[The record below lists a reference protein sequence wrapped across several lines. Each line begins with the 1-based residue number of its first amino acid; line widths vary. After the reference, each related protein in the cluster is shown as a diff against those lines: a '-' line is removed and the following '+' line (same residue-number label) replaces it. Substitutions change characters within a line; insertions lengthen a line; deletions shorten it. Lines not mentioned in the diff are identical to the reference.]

1 MAPLLGD
8 TVFEISG
15 QGPSPSDD
23 FFQLLVTK
31 KQSTPHPAEIRENYQ
46 DFLLYPSLQN
56 QVMVGTSI
64 LQYAQH
70 LCQGQFDSLDCLPD
84 APLLQI
90 MKWDMQ
96 HMSSRG
102 QFWEQMARDPSETFR
117 PEMEAS
123 ANLDVWKVFF
133 TNKRRPLIAW
143 VRLGRDI
150 IAINKSSANAQHMM
164 LKIHF

>member
-31 KQSTPHPAEIRENYQ
+31 KQNPPEGLTNVSRDATLDTTFPAEIRENYQ
-46 DFLLYPSLQN
+46 DFLLYPSLQSEIASEN

-90 MKWDMQ
+90 MVLP
-96 HMSSRG
+96 G
-102 QFWEQMARDPSETFR
+102 
-117 PEMEAS
+117 
-123 ANLDVWKVFF
+123 
-133 TNKRRPLIAW
+133 
-143 VRLGRDI
+143 
-150 IAINKSSANAQHMM
+150 
-164 LKIHF
+164 